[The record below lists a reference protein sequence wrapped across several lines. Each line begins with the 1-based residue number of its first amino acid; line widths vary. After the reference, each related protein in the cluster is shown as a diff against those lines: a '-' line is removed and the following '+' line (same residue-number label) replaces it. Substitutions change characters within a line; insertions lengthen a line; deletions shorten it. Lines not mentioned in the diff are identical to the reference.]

1 MRSKYAAFGIVLAF
15 VLGLDQA
22 GKRHVSESLAIG
34 ERVPLLGSLLAWT
47 NEPAAGGA
55 LGIFRDWSPQA
66 ELFGYAIL
74 SGVAAMVVFV
84 FLRSLAPRDLGTA
97 VALGAV
103 LSGVVSNS
111 VDRYPRRGEH
121 QFPARRPD
129 QRESPARLQSRR
141 PRDSSGGGH
150 PHRRA
155 SRHRNGGASGGTSAP
170 LAAIL
175 VGAQGRFPARRVL
188 TRSRSPLVW
197 RSIL

>member
-55 LGIFRDWSPQA
+55 LGIFRDWSPRA

-97 VALGAV
+97 VALGAI

-111 VDRYPRRGEH
+111 VDRLRVGASINFLHAGPTSANPLPDFNLADLAILLGVGTLIVELLATEMAARAAERPRR
-121 QFPARRPD
+121 
-129 QRESPARLQSRR
+129 SP
-141 PRDSSGGGH
+141 PY
-150 PHRRA
+150 
-155 SRHRNGGASGGTSAP
+155 
-170 LAAIL
+170 
-175 VGAQGRFPARRVL
+175 
-188 TRSRSPLVW
+188 
-197 RSIL
+197 